1 MSKAKEIIGLDEMR
15 HSCAHVLAQAVLK
28 MFPEAKLGIGP
39 TIDDGFYYDFDLPRT
54 LIPEDLPILEKKMK
68 EIVKQAQVFVKKE
81 EPSDKAI
88 EFLKEAG
95 QSYKVELVKDLA
107 KQGETITFYENLLPN
122 TNKPMFVDLCRG
134 GHVEHTGKIG
144 YFKLLKIAGAYWKG
158 DEKNPMLQR
167 IYGTCWQTQEELD
180 AYLNRLEEAKKRDH
194 KILGKQLRLFT
205 TTPLVGPGYPLF
217 LPRGAE
223 LKRILEEYITA
234 IKRKNGYKFVC
245 IPHVAKEDLYI
256 KSGHMGKYEAMMPVM
271 ETSEGERIVM
281 KAMNCPHH
289 FELYNSE
296 AHSYRELPLRY
307 AENTA
312 VYRYEKSGEVNG
324 LFRVRSITQ
333 DDTHHFVTHDQ
344 IKSEIE
350 MVLRITKEVYSKFG
364 FNKFKARVSIR
375 NPEHPEKYF
384 GSDELWKKAE
394 SILIEGVKK
403 LADDYFIKEGEA
415 AFYGPKIDV
424 MIEDAIGREW
434 QLTTIQLDF
443 NQPEN
448 FDMTY
453 TGEDGKPHRPAVL
466 HVAILGA
473 LERFIGVIIEHYS
486 GAFPYWLAPVQVKI
500 VPVAQDFNEY
510 AKKVYEDLCI
520 ANVRVELDDSR
531 DSLGKKIRNSEHE
544 KIPYIFVVGEKEMT
558 DKTVAVRD
566 YATKKQEVM
575 PLKKF
580 MDTHGAVE

>member
-1 MSKAKEIIGLDEMR
+1 
-15 HSCAHVLAQAVLK
+15 
-28 MFPEAKLGIGP
+28 
-39 TIDDGFYYDFDLPRT
+39 
-54 LIPEDLPILEKKMK
+54 
-68 EIVKQAQVFVKKE
+68 
-81 EPSDKAI
+81 
-88 EFLKEAG
+88 
-95 QSYKVELVKDLA
+95 
-107 KQGETITFYENLLPN
+107 
-122 TNKPMFVDLCRG
+122 
-134 GHVEHTGKIG
+134 
-144 YFKLLKIAGAYWKG
+144 
-158 DEKNPMLQR
+158 
-167 IYGTCWQTQEELD
+167 LD

-194 KILGKQLRLFT
+194 KVLGKQLRLFV

-223 LKRILEEYITA
+223 LKRILEEYITD

-271 ETSEGERIVM
+271 ETAEGERIVM

-333 DDTHHFVTHDQ
+333 DDTHHFVMHDQ
-344 IKSEIE
+344 IESEIE
-350 MVLRITKEVYSKFG
+350 MVLGITKEVYNKFG
-364 FNKFKARVSIR
+364 FNKFKARVSVR

-384 GSDELWKKAE
+384 GGDELWKKAE

-403 LADDYFIKEGEA
+403 LSDDYFVKEGEA

-500 VPVAQDFNEY
+500 VPVAQDFNKY
-510 AKKVYEDLCI
+510 ANEVFEDLK
-520 ANVRVELDDSR
+520 AAKVRVELDDSR

-580 MDTHGAVE
+580 LDAHAA